1 MLHLA
6 PARRNR
12 LILVAVLAAMVLFF
26 LSVARSALL
35 PYIFALALAYI
46 LLPAV
51 NRLEILFKRVFRGR
65 SARFARP
72 GAILFTY
79 VVVVSALVLFFSL
92 VVPVIAQQFAVLWD
106 SREQLVDQGQ
116 VVAANVVIWY
126 QRTIPLMFRPASS
139 NLSSRPGARWQAVCR
154 RDSCAP

>member
-1 MLHLA
+1 MLHLT

-12 LILVAVLAAMVLFF
+12 LILVAALAVMVLLF
-26 LSVARSALL
+26 LWVARSALV

-72 GAILFTY
+72 AAILLTY
-79 VVVVSALVLFFSL
+79 VLVVGALVLFFSL
-92 VVPVIAQQFAVLWD
+92 VVPVIAQQFAGV
-106 SREQLVDQGQ
+106 VGQ
-116 VVAANVVIWY
+116 
-126 QRTIPLMFRPASS
+126 PRPT
-139 NLSSRPGARWQAVCR
+139 G
-154 RDSCAP
+154 